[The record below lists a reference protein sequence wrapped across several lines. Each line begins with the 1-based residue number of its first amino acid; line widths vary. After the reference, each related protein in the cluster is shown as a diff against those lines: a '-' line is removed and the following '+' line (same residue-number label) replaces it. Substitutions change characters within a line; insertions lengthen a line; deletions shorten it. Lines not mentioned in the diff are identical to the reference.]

1 MTKYEKYKISLLG
14 LFVIGS
20 LLCLYEYSKNGRYIS
35 NETEFTRNVIDTRS
49 GTVYRVI
56 NETKIEIKD
65 FESGKS
71 NK

>member
-14 LFVIGS
+14 LFVIGF
-20 LLCLYEYSKNGRYIS
+20 LLCLYGYSKNGRYIS
-35 NETEFTRNVIDTRS
+35 NETEFTRNIIDTRT
-49 GTVYRVI
+49 GAVYRLT
-56 NETKIEIKD
+56 NEGKIEIKD